1 MQYFRGRSH
10 VETNMAEQPPGQF
23 LKSYPLYAL
32 RGIRV
37 GLLAF
42 AVTLVTMAVV
52 KLARTGHADDGQDSS
67 RAPGL
72 LFVLMMM
79 AVLTAGS
86 APFGEATGDHG
97 GIFRFVTARM
107 SRLLRPVVWPRR
119 ELRNG

>member
-1 MQYFRGRSH
+1 
-10 VETNMAEQPPGQF
+10 MAEQPPGQL

-42 AVTLVTMAVV
+42 VVALVTAVVV
-52 KLARTGHADDGQDSS
+52 KLASMGHADDAQDSP

-79 AVLTAGS
+79 AGLDLVS
-86 APFGEATGDHG
+86 
-97 GIFRFVTARM
+97 
-107 SRLLRPVVWPRR
+107 
-119 ELRNG
+119 

>member
-1 MQYFRGRSH
+1 
-10 VETNMAEQPPGQF
+10 MAEQPLGQL
-23 LKSYPLYAL
+23 LKSYPLYVL

-42 AVTLVTMAVV
+42 VVALATMVVV
-52 KLARTGHADDGQDSS
+52 KLARTGHADDVQDSP

-79 AVLTAGS
+79 AVLTAGF

-97 GIFRFVTARM
+97 SVFRLVTARM
-107 SRLLRPVVWPRR
+107 SRLLRNRR
-119 ELRNG
+119 RGERGLLK